1 VPRNIRLLCQTFTA
15 LFLASF
21 LAVFGNIV
29 SPPPGKTGAPG
40 DGTCAECHIGT
51 PNNQGSVLM
60 DFGQL
65 TYNPGKKQ
73 RVRVHI
79 LATNTPVLT
88 GFQLTARLASDET
101 QQAGQFSATGA
112 VGLQNKDGIEY
123 VNHVSVSGATVY
135 SFDWTPPPVN
145 SGDVKFYVSAVTG
158 TGNGIPDPNVYT
170 STYTLRA
177 AQRDLTGGY
186 RWQTFDYPGAVRTR
200 AVGINEGGS
209 VTGSYYLADNNAR
222 GFVRDSNG
230 GLTSFTVPGAK
241 DTMPMDIN
249 TGGQIVGT
257 YVDTLNVTHG
267 FIRAPN
273 GTFTTFDVP
282 GSGASNPTFLLG
294 VNDASTIVGHH
305 IDVFG
310 KQHAISQVTA
320 PNFQTFDVDRNF
332 TYATGVS
339 NGGSIIGG
347 IANGGGSVF
356 HRSNGKL
363 AGITM
368 CEPATEISIGYFL
381 RANDSGDIVG
391 NCVIP
396 TITGSTVVNLLGAE
410 NGRFL
415 RLTNGNNTSF
425 SDINNSG
432 QIAAHNNTSGL
443 LLTPCLVSPVTVN
456 LSAPPTAG
464 TYSLTTSGPQ
474 TDCRANAI
482 SEASW
487 ITVGQPQAGSVSYT
501 LTENTTGVVRTG
513 TMWVAGFSV
522 TVTQQAGACDF
533 IIAGPSTVGAEGG
546 SITLNL
552 TGPQSCSWN
561 PRTTGDWV
569 TFSTTSGSGNGVIA
583 ASFSANFGAF
593 TRTAVITIGT
603 TQYVVSQAGAAG
615 CGFTVT
621 PLSVNMPQTGGSAV
635 ISVFGSFSCG
645 WSVTNPSSWVFVQ
658 SGFSGIG
665 NGTVTIFVN
674 ANGDFN
680 ARSTTLQIANQT
692 VIVTQAGTGGG
703 FSSALRFVPV
713 TPCRVADT
721 RDGGR
726 PFPFGTPRMGQ
737 NTTRDFAIPQSGCGI
752 PTNARAYSLNITA
765 VPPGP
770 LAYITAYPTGSA
782 QPLVSTLN
790 SFDGRVVANA
800 AIVPSGVN
808 GAITLYVSNDTDVV
822 MDING
827 YFTSAEDL
835 AGLAFYPVAP
845 CRIADTRQGSISGGP
860 YGAPSI
866 GGGTSRTIPIAGAV
880 CNIPANARAFSL
892 NATAVPQG
900 YLGFL
905 TVYPSE
911 QNLPATSTLNSWN
924 GQVVANAAIIP
935 AGTSG
940 GIQVYAS
947 NTTDVVLDINGYFA
961 PPGFGGQLNFY
972 TLNPCRVADTRAG
985 SGKFGS
991 YGPPRI
997 EGGTSREIPV
1007 PASGC
1012 GAPANAQAYSVN
1024 VTAVPPGPLAYIT
1037 AYPTGTAVPLVSTL
1051 NSFNGQVVA
1060 NAALVPAGTNG
1071 SISFFA
1077 ASPTE
1082 LVLDINGYFAP

>member
-1 VPRNIRLLCQTFTA
+1 MPRNVRLLCQTLTA
-15 LFLASF
+15 LFLVSF
-21 LAVFGNIV
+21 LAIFGNVVI
-29 SPPPGKTGAPG
+29 PPAGKTGAPG
-40 DGTCAECHIGT
+40 DGTCAECHVGT
-51 PNNQGSVLM
+51 PNNQGSVLI

-65 TYNPGKKQ
+65 AYNPGKKQ
-73 RVRVHI
+73 RLRVHV

-101 QQAGQFSATGA
+101 QQAGEFQASGP
-112 VGLQNKDGIEY
+112 VGLQLKDGIQY
-123 VNHVSVSGATVY
+123 VNQVSVSGATVY
-135 SFDWTPPPVN
+135 SFDWTPPPAG

-170 STYTLRA
+170 SAYTLPA

-186 RWQTFDYPGAVRTR
+186 RWISFDYPGATRTR
-200 AVGINEGGS
+200 AVGINESGAT
-209 VTGSYYLADNNAR
+209 TGSYYLPDNNAR

-241 DTMPMDIN
+241 ETMPHDIN
-249 TGGQIVGT
+249 SGGQIVGT
-257 YVDTLNVTHG
+257 YIDTSNVTHG
-267 FIRAPN
+267 FIRSPIGA
-273 GTFTTFDVP
+273 FTTFDVP
-282 GSGASNPTFLLG
+282 GASNPTILTG
-294 VNDASTIVGHH
+294 VSDASTIVGHY
-305 IDVFG
+305 IDNSG
-310 KQHAISQVTA
+310 RQHGIAQVTP
-320 PNFQTFDVDRNF
+320 PNFQTLDVDRSA
-332 TYATGVS
+332 TYITGIS
-339 NGGSIIGG
+339 GGGALIGG

-356 HRSNGKL
+356 QRTNNRM
-363 AGITM
+363 AGLTM
-368 CEPATEISIGYFL
+368 CEPLTAIATSYFL
-381 RANDSGDIVG
+381 RMNDLRDIVG

-396 TITGSTVVNLLGAE
+396 TITGSNLVNLIGAE
-410 NGRFL
+410 NGRYL
-415 RLTNGNNTSF
+415 RLTNGTSF
-425 SDINNSG
+425 SDVNNSG
-432 QIAAHNNTSGL
+432 QIAAYNASSGL
-443 LLTPCLVSPVTVN
+443 LLNPCLVSPVTLNVSVGPAAGAHT
-456 LSAPPTAG
+456 LS
-464 TYSLTTSGPQ
+464 TSSQ
-474 TDCRANAI
+474 QADCRANAI

-487 ITVGQPQAGSVSYT
+487 ITVGNPQTGSVSYT
-501 LTENTTGVVRTG
+501 VAENNTGVVRTG
-513 TMWVAGFSV
+513 VIWVAGFSV

-533 IIAGPSTVGAEGG
+533 LIAAPTTIGAEGG
-546 SITLNL
+546 FITLNL

-561 PRTTGDWV
+561 PRSSGDWV
-569 TFSTTSGSGNGVIA
+569 SFSSTSGSGNGSVV

-593 TRTAVITIGT
+593 SRTTVISIGT
-603 TQYVVSQAGAAG
+603 TQYLVTQAGAAG
-615 CGFTVT
+615 CGYTVT
-621 PLSVNMPQTGGSAV
+621 PLSVNMPANGGSTV
-635 ISVFGSFSCG
+635 ISVFAAASCG
-645 WSVTNPSSWVFVQ
+645 WSVTNPASWVFVQ
-658 SGFSGIG
+658 AGFSGAG

-703 FSSALRFVPV
+703 FGAALRFVPV
-713 TPCRVADT
+713 APCRVADT
-721 RDGGR
+721 RDGAK

-737 NTTRDFAIPQSGCGI
+737 NTSRDFAIPQSGCGI
-752 PTNARAYSLNITA
+752 PVNARAYSLNITA

-800 AIVPSGVN
+800 AIVPAGVN
-808 GAITLYVSNDTDVV
+808 GAISLYVSNDTDVV

-827 YFTSAEDL
+827 YFTTADDIQ
-835 AGLAFYPVAP
+835 GLAFYPVAP
-845 CRIADTRQGSISGGP
+845 CRIADTRQGSIAGNA

-866 GGGTSRTIPIAGAV
+866 PGGGSRTIPIAGAV

-911 QNLPATSTLNSWN
+911 QTLPATSTLNSWN
-924 GQVVANAAIIP
+924 GQVVANAAIVP
-935 AGTSG
+935 AGASG
-940 GIQVYAS
+940 GVQVYAS

-961 PPGFGGQLNFY
+961 PPGFAGQLNFY
-972 TLNPCRVADTRAG
+972 TLNPCRVADTRLG
-985 SGKFGS
+985 SGKSGS
-991 YGPPRI
+991 YGPPRL
-997 EGGTSREIPV
+997 EAGTSREIPV
-1007 PASGC
+1007 PFSGC
-1012 GAPANAQAYSVN
+1012 GAPTNALAYSVN
-1024 VTAVPPGPLAYIT
+1024 VTAVPPGPLSYIT
-1037 AYPTGTAVPLVSTL
+1037 AYPTGTSLPLVSTL